1 MVKRKITYLL
11 IAIIVV
17 AAAVGVMTGR
27 SESASETT
35 VSALVKNTHFHGIAV
50 DLKDS
55 LRLYLATHHGLH
67 LVAPNGKAARVSDTG
82 DDFMGFTPHPADPA
96 TLFASGHPES
106 GGNLGF
112 IASSDRGKSWKKL
125 ADGVGGPVD
134 FHQMDVSKADPN
146 VIFGISGGLQVSKD
160 SGRSWRIV
168 GPAPKGTIDL
178 AASARDANTIF
189 AATQRGIV
197 KSTDGGRSWK
207 AAYLILRPTTMIEAA
222 ADGTIYA
229 FQIGTGLIQKS
240 KPTWNWQLVNNDFGD
255 AYILH
260 LAVDPSDG
268 QKLYAVTFNSKTRA
282 QAILASRDGGATW
295 TKLGG
300 D

>member
-35 VSALVKNTHFHGIAV
+35 LSALAKNTHFHGIAV

-67 LVAPNGKAARVSDTG
+67 LVAPNGKAARVSDT
-82 DDFMGFTPHPADPA
+82 
-96 TLFASGHPES
+96 
-106 GGNLGF
+106 
-112 IASSDRGKSWKKL
+112 
-125 ADGVGGPVD
+125 
-134 FHQMDVSKADPN
+134 
-146 VIFGISGGLQVSKD
+146 
-160 SGRSWRIV
+160 
-168 GPAPKGTIDL
+168 
-178 AASARDANTIF
+178 
-189 AATQRGIV
+189 
-197 KSTDGGRSWK
+197 
-207 AAYLILRPTTMIEAA
+207 

-255 AYILH
+255 AYIPH